1 MTRLP
6 AKAQQKSCRRCAS
19 SAMPTRWLAGRMR
32 RHTHRLARTGQPGF
46 KAAAQRAMAEA
57 GFFYHSIGRE
67 SGAPPEDARH
77 TEHPTLPD
85 DLIRHVQTR
94 SVCELDVRQETN

>member
-6 AKAQQKSCRRCAS
+6 EKARQKSCRRCAS

-67 SGAPPEDARH
+67 SVAPPEDARH
-77 TEHPTLPD
+77 TVGTTTHHYALPTPFYAPLRP
-85 DLIRHVQTR
+85 LRP
-94 SVCELDVRQETN
+94 